1 MYHGRTKYIE
11 AKYHFISEIVSQ
23 GTIIATSDDPTDMMK
38 LVPLQKFKHC
48 LDLVFPVCDSP

>member
-1 MYHGRTKYIE
+1 MYHGRTKHID
-11 AKYHFISEIVSQ
+11 ARYHFVSEIVSQ

-48 LDLVFPVCDSP
+48 LDLIGVSNL